1 MAAGKIKAILALGF
15 TAAIL
20 AGGAAGLLL
29 SRYVKP
35 APPVVATGTAPLS
48 VELKLT
54 ADQQSQIR
62 RIWEQVQG
70 INESSYDAGQ
80 MLNHW
85 RDDQVLKLLSDEQ
98 KKAFE
103 KINSEYADRY
113 TAMKAKRD
121 LAFKDAVEKTKQL
134 LNAEQRIRYEQIL
147 AKRLGQEGGNGP
159 TQPGST
165 HPSETFSASAAPQG
179 VVSPG

>member
-1 MAAGKIKAILALGF
+1 MAAGKTKAIVAIGFGVALLG
-15 TAAIL
+15 
-20 AGGAAGLLL
+20 GGAAGLLL
-29 SRYVKP
+29 SRYTKP
-35 APPVVATGTAPLS
+35 APSVVVPGAAPLS
-48 VELKLT
+48 VELQLS

-62 RIWEQVQG
+62 QIWEQVQS
-70 INESSYDAGQ
+70 INESSYDSGQ

-85 RDDQVLKLLSDEQ
+85 RDDQVLKLLNDEQ

-103 KINSEYADRY
+103 KINGQYAERY

-134 LNAEQRIRYEQIL
+134 LNADQRRRYEQIL
-147 AKRLGQEGGNGP
+147 AKRLGEEGGSGP
-159 TQPGST
+159 TQPGAT
-165 HPSETFSASAAPQG
+165 HPSETISASAVSHG